1 MQSCIPE
8 TSIVIRKE
16 NAMKTV
22 SRSGIAAI
30 TLVSSFALLA
40 AGCDRTPKE
49 EDRTAGETID
59 QTTADARNQANEMGG
74 TLENKAEQA
83 GQAIDDATITAS
95 VKGKYLVDDTLKGLQ
110 ISVDTDQGVVML
122 TGSVQNEAAK
132 ELATQIAQGVEGVV
146 RVDNQLTIQ

>member
-1 MQSCIPE
+1 
-8 TSIVIRKE
+8 
-16 NAMKTV
+16 MKPV
-22 SRSGIAAI
+22 SRNGIAAI
-30 TLVSSFALLA
+30 TLVSSLALLA
-40 AGCDRTPKE
+40 AGCDRTPETE

-59 QTTADARNQANEMGG
+59 QTTANARTQANEMGD
-74 TLENKAEQA
+74 TLENKADQA
-83 GQAIDDATITAS
+83 GQAIDDAAITAS

-110 ISVDTDQGVVML
+110 ISVDTNQGVVLL